1 MRLGDSPVPCVVG
14 LSASPRGAVKGGCGP
29 MTQAG
34 NGIILSLEESYNGF
48 FYRFFSQI
56 NISDL
61 LPASRRSPVLQ
72 CDVIMIREVWAF
84 PWSLEQRPQ

>member
-1 MRLGDSPVPCVVG
+1 
-14 LSASPRGAVKGGCGP
+14 

-84 PWSLEQRPQ
+84 PWSVEQRPQ